1 MKRIAK
7 AALLIL
13 GALSVVASIA
23 AWMVYQ
29 NENIS
34 RDEARAWERD
44 YGRMFHQNTLGSQ
57 MVPGEER

>member
-13 GALSVVASIA
+13 GALSVIAALA

-29 NENIS
+29 DENIS
-34 RDEARAWERD
+34 RDEDSWRLEHNQRFEQD
-44 YGRMFHQNTLGSQ
+44 FGRRQ
-57 MVPGEER
+57 

>member
-13 GALSVVASIA
+13 GALSVVAAIA

-29 NENIS
+29 DENIS
-34 RDEARAWERD
+34 RDEDQRWRLEHNQRFEQD
-44 YGRMFHQNTLGSQ
+44 FGRRKQ
-57 MVPGEER
+57 

>member
-13 GALSVVASIA
+13 GALSVVA

-29 NENIS
+29 DENIS
-34 RDEARAWERD
+34 RHEAWERD